1 MTSRIETTLR
11 AAIVAAFSLPVIAS
25 FMRAVEAPSEH
36 AANPARPSGLDHDD
50 PVLSWEGRGY
60 RSTQRCDDGR
70 AR

>member
-25 FMRAVEAPSEH
+25 LVRAMVEPSEH
-36 AANPARPSGLDHDD
+36 AANLARPSGLNHDG
-50 PVLSWEGRGY
+50 PVLSWDGRHY

>member
-11 AAIVAAFSLPVIAS
+11 AAIVAAFSLPAIAN
-25 FMRAVEAPSEH
+25 FVRAVAAPPEH

-50 PVLSWEGRGY
+50 PVLSWEGRDY
-60 RSTQRCDDGR
+60 RSTHSCDDGR